1 MRRVLGKVVPAV
13 IAVALLAPAPCRAA
27 DPPARLFVLDGH
39 APAVHAV
46 DAATG
51 RVQQTAALTGQPLVL
66 MATPDGSRLVI
77 LDRGPGKDAG
87 DRGWA
92 STGKSSATFV
102 DADQMQVVGR
112 ADLGWGLSL
121 DRPATVSPDGRRVAV
136 LCPGYQSKK
145 AQERQP
151 TEVVVLDVG
160 AAKEIGRI
168 TLERPPVAWIGGAD
182 GRRVYALLPRPDP
195 KDAPG
200 GSASLVAVDLET
212 GAAAGSLPLAGDVT
226 QLVPSPDGRLL
237 YALDRGKPS
246 GNPEKN
252 LNGNLYVVSVEPF
265 AVMATLDAGS
275 GPKSV
280 FFEESSKALVI
291 LSEAAGKGAEQKG
304 ELRVVRAEKLE
315 ATVPVVPAPLFLRR
329 SPDGRQLYVVG
340 AKGLKIL
347 ALPSFAPVRD
357 VLIEGA
363 GTNWTSDTQPGP
375 PNELVVTPDASRGLV
390 TYVNSSKLLV
400 LDLNTGAKVGSVT
413 TGRKGAKLAKM
424 AEVTAINA
432 GSYYSA
438 RDTAVANGDTIFSYD
453 VYGIRAASTNIALRP
468 DGRFAYVL
476 NTQTN
481 DVTIVDTVAAK
492 DLDKI
497 AVGGRELVPLPS
509 GRFVAVVSPTGLSLL
524 DTTSNAVAGKWDL
537 PGMLRLT
544 LAPDRPGVVA
554 VAEKSVLVVDPNTGQ
569 LGGRVDSFVGNS
581 DSRFVARHLPPKAEP
596 PPKKAAEPEPPAKA
610 KTTKPVAKP
619 KPNYR

>member
-1 MRRVLGKVVPAV
+1 
-13 IAVALLAPAPCRAA
+13 
-27 DPPARLFVLDGH
+27 
-39 APAVHAV
+39 
-46 DAATG
+46 
-51 RVQQTAALTGQPLVL
+51 

-92 STGKSSATFV
+92 STGKASATFV

-121 DRPATVSPDGRRVAV
+121 DRPATVGPDGRRLAV

-145 AQERQP
+145 AQERQA

-168 TLERPPVAWIGGAD
+168 TLERPPVEWIGGAD

-252 LNGNLYVVSVEPF
+252 LNGHLYVVSVEPF

-275 GPKSV
+275 GPKGA

-291 LSEAAGKGAEQKG
+291 LSQAAVKGGDQKG

-315 ATVPVVPAPLFLRR
+315 TTVPVVPAPLFLRR

-340 AKGLKIL
+340 EKILKIL

-357 VLIEGA
+357 VPIEGA
-363 GTNWTSDTQPGP
+363 GTNWTSNTQPGP
-375 PNELVVTPDASRGLV
+375 PNELVVTPDASRGLL

-432 GSYYSA
+432 GSYFDA
-438 RDTAVANGDTIFSYD
+438 RDAARANGDTMFSYD

-492 DLDKI
+492 DIDKI

-509 GRFVAVVSPTGLSLL
+509 GRFVAVVSPTGLNLL

-537 PGMLRLT
+537 PGLLPLT
-544 LAPDRPGVVA
+544 FAPDRPGVVA

-569 LGGRVDSFVGNS
+569 LSGRVDSFVGNS
-581 DSRFVARHLPPKAEP
+581 DSRFVARHLPPKPEP
-596 PPKKAAEPEPPAKA
+596 PPAKA
-610 KTTKPVAKP
+610 AAPPQAPQPKPVKPAVKP
-619 KPNYR
+619 KPHFR